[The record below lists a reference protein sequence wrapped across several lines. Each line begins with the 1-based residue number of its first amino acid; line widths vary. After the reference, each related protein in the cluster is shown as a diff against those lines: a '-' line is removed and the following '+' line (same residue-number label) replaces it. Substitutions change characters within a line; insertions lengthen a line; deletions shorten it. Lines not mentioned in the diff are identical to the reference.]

1 MIPKIQYPKA
11 LRKLVKK
18 YLKGSASK
26 EEADF
31 LEQYYHSFDSRED
44 FLSSL
49 SQPEQAELEED
60 GLNAIKS
67 KLSLSKPRSYQLYY
81 RLAAAAAVLALAIGT
96 FFYLQQRS
104 VEKETVVNPLVAIE
118 GKLDVL
124 PGVNRATLTLADG
137 SKVTLGDKKS
147 EDILLEAGLKV
158 AVNANGELIYQV
170 DRQGAAKEAKFHTLE
185 TTKGNQFQI
194 ILSDGTKV
202 WLNALS
208 SLHFPETFGSR
219 RIVELSG
226 EGYFEVA
233 KDASHPFIVK
243 TNKNGIKQEVEVLGT
258 SFNINSYLDEPAIKT
273 TLIEGSVKI
282 ANQSTSAMLKPML
295 QAKVNDRQISIG
307 QVDIDSEIAWKN
319 GLFSFDNAS
328 LKSILSQIGRW
339 YNIEVDLAKIP
350 QKRFNGVIS
359 RNVNLSEV
367 LRMLSLTGN
376 IRIELKQDRTL
387 SVYEN

>member
-1 MIPKIQYPKA
+1 MIPNIQYPKA

-31 LEQYYHSFDSRED
+31 LEGYYHSFDNKEG
-44 FLSSL
+44 FLSNL
-49 SQPEQAELEED
+49 SQSEQNEWEEV

-67 KLSLSKPRSYQLYY
+67 KLSFAKPNSYQLYY
-81 RLAAAAAVLALAIGT
+81 KFAAAVLALAIGT
-96 FFYLQQRS
+96 FFYLQQKPAKK
-104 VEKETVVNPLVAIE
+104 VTVVNPLVAIE

-124 PGVNRATLTLADG
+124 PGINRATLTLADG
-137 SKVTLGDKKS
+137 SKVILGDKKS
-147 EDILLEAGLKV
+147 EDILSEVGLKV
-158 AVNANGELIYQV
+158 AVNANGELIYQA
-170 DRQGAAKEAKFHTLE
+170 DRQGAANETKFHTLE

-208 SLHFPETFGSR
+208 SLHFPEAFGNR
-219 RIVELSG
+219 RVVELSG

-243 TNKNGIKQEVEVLGT
+243 TLKHGIKQEVEVLGT
-258 SFNINSYLDEPAIKT
+258 SFNINSYLDEPVIKT
-273 TLIEGSVKI
+273 TLIEGSIKI
-282 ANQSTSAMLKPML
+282 ANQSNSAILKPML
-295 QAKVNDRQISIG
+295 QAKVNDRQISMG

-339 YNIEVDLAKIP
+339 YSIEIDPAKIP

-376 IRIELKQDRTL
+376 IKIELKQDRTL
-387 SVYEN
+387 SVHEN

>member
-26 EEADF
+26 QEVDF
-31 LEQYYHSFDSRED
+31 VEQYYSSFDHKEG
-44 FLSSL
+44 FLSNL
-49 SQPEQAELEED
+49 SQSQQNELEEAN
-60 GLNAIKS
+60 LNAIQS
-67 KLSLSKPRSYQLYY
+67 KLSLTKPRNYQLYY
-81 RLAAAAAVLALAIGT
+81 KFAAAAAVLVLAIGT
-96 FFYLQQRS
+96 FFYLQKQP
-104 VEKETVVNPLVAIE
+104 KENTAVNPLVAIE

-124 PGVNRATLTLADG
+124 PGVNRATLTLSDG
-137 SKVTLGDKKS
+137 SKVSLGDKKS
-147 EDILLEAGLKV
+147 EDILSEVGLKV

-170 DRQGAAKEAKFHTLE
+170 DRQSTAKETKFHTLE

-194 ILSDGTKV
+194 VLSDGTKV

-208 SLHFPETFGSR
+208 SLHFPETFGNR
-219 RIVELSG
+219 RVVELSG

-243 TNKNGIKQEVEVLGT
+243 TQKNGIKQEVEVLGT
-258 SFNINSYLDEPAIKT
+258 SFNINSYLDEPVIKT

-282 ANQSTSAMLKPML
+282 ANQSTSAVLKPML
-295 QAKVNDRQISIG
+295 QAKVNDHQIVMN

-319 GLFSFDNAS
+319 GLFSFNNAS

-339 YNIEVDLAKIP
+339 YNIDIDPTKIP